1 MANVTSITGKEY
13 IMYISK
19 HDRNSSWL
27 LKTVVSTVSENL
39 MPKVQTSM
47 EKYVMYGEKTH
58 AISFTR

>member
-1 MANVTSITGKEY
+1 
-13 IMYISK
+13 
-19 HDRNSSWL
+19 